1 MKYHTFSNGDQM
13 PLLGLGTW
21 KSTDQ
26 IAYDTVKEALRI
38 GYKHFDCAA
47 RYENEKPIGKALKD
61 RIANGSINR
70 KDLWITSK
78 LWNNAHQPERVE
90 PALKQTLNDLRLDY
104 LDLYLIHWP
113 VAFKP
118 EVNFPSTGSD
128 LVSLDDVSIQDTWQA
143 LEVCVR
149 QGLCKHL
156 GVSNFSIKKMKG
168 IQAHCSITPEVNQ
181 IEAHPLLQQ
190 QDLLDFCQQEGILV
204 TAYSPLG
211 SSDRP
216 VRLIKAQDPVL
227 LEQSEVIE
235 IAHNLN
241 LTPAQLLLAWAVNR
255 KTAVIPKSS
264 NPGRLKEN
272 LAAADIELSS
282 ETMDSIKR
290 LDRHFRYVDGS
301 IWTLP
306 GSPYTIQ
313 NLWDE

>member
-1 MKYHTFSNGDQM
+1 MKYHIFNNADRI

-26 IAYDTVKEALRI
+26 VAYETVRKAVEI
-38 GYKHFDCAA
+38 GYRHFDCAA
-47 RYENEKPIGKALKD
+47 RYENEKPIGTALD
-61 RIANGSINR
+61 ESLRNGRINR
-70 KDLWITSK
+70 EELWITSK
-78 LWNNAHQPERVE
+78 LWNNAHLPERVE
-90 PALKQTLNDLRLDY
+90 PALKQTLLDLRLDY

-113 VAFKP
+113 VAFHP
-118 EVNFPSTGSD
+118 EVNFPTSGSD
-128 LVSLDDVSIQDTWQA
+128 LVGLDKVPIEETWQA
-143 LEVCVR
+143 LEACVR
-149 QGLCKHL
+149 KGLCKHL
-156 GVSNFSIKKMKG
+156 GVSNFSIKKISG
-168 IQAHCSITPEVNQ
+168 ILHGCTVRPEVNQ

-190 QDLLDFCQQEGILV
+190 DGLVDFCRSEDILI

-216 VRLIKAQDPVL
+216 PRLIKPDDPVL
-227 LEQSEVIE
+227 LEDDQIRAIAEE
-235 IAHNLN
+235 IN

-255 KTAVIPKSS
+255 NTAVIPKSS
-264 NPGRLKEN
+264 NPQRMKDN
-272 LAAADIELSS
+272 LDAADIALPDEI
-282 ETMDSIKR
+282 MARMKK